1 MLREE
6 NWQRDIPTYCLRR
19 LGIFCWFP
27 SRGVLFVKFV
37 FKLLWLPKCVTTF
50 QQTNRFT
57 KSNSPL
63 RKNADSW
70 MNTIGAFISCSRSA
84 HLWRERNE
92 ASISMARWG
101 PDCSLLPWYRANRR
115 ARSEILLPDSQFG
128 NCLDCDFNG
137 KKAKSFASRSLCVNS
152 ALCTI
157 PFHPDWIAVAVK
169 CGEVYDTELT
179 ELLRKSNLSI
189 SHPLLFGS
197 STPII

>member
-6 NWQRDIPTYCLRR
+6 NWQRDIRTYCLRR

-57 KSNSPL
+57 KSNSPP

-101 PDCSLLPWYRANRR
+101 PDCSLLPWYRANS
-115 ARSEILLPDSQFG
+115 APGQRSFSRTLSSAIAWTATLMA
-128 NCLDCDFNG
+128 
-137 KKAKSFASRSLCVNS
+137 KKPSPLQADPSVWIPRCV
-152 ALCTI
+152 L
-157 PFHPDWIAVAVK
+157 
-169 CGEVYDTELT
+169 Y
-179 ELLRKSNLSI
+179 LSI
-189 SHPLLFGS
+189 LIG
-197 STPII
+197 